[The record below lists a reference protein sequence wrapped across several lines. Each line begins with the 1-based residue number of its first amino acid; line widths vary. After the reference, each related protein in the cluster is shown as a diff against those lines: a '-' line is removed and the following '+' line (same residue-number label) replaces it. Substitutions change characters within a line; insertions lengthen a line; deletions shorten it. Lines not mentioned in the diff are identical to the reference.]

1 MTPREIA
8 LALGGQVR
16 GRDTVLAPGP
26 GHSSRDRSLEP
37 DRDQIEI
44 FVDAIFRHAGNE
56 GYISLRSFLNNNKVL
71 KPIQTVKLNG
81 ANRVYLIDV
90 AEDQA
95 RRAANNPEPA
105 VFCPP
110 LAVFNGETGWQAR
123 EADLF
128 KGLTISV
135 ECDERPDEARTRL
148 EEILGPT
155 TAVVRSGGQ
164 WIDPKDGAAFDKL
177 HLHWRLAAPAMDG
190 ALGNLKC
197 ARELATTI
205 VGGDPSNI
213 PAVHCLRWPG
223 GWHRKGPPRLC
234 ELVGINPDA
243 EIDLETA
250 LAALKAAA
258 PPEATK
264 PNGRVTGEQ
273 TNPEDWGT
281 LAGDIVAGRNLHLSI
296 LRLAGKYVRAG
307 MSSGA
312 AVNQLRGL
320 MQISQAK
327 HERPDDWQT
336 RYDDIPRLVESAEV
350 GQEEK
355 TTSPLAKAC
364 ALDTVVAVFDEWL
377 ALKDKTPLYAM
388 LGSVAANLLE
398 GDPVWLGII
407 APPSSAKTELLN
419 SLSRLPYVVVA
430 EALSPAALLSGTSKK
445 QRAKKATGGLLVEM
459 GQFGILAFKDFGTV
473 LDMRAETRAEMLS
486 ALRRIFDGEYVRQ
499 IGADGGR
506 TLSWRGKSGLV
517 FAATQKYDLYHVVI
531 GTLGDRFLLV
541 RLDPTGDEQFDM
553 CFKHVGRATKNMREQ
568 LAEAVAGLFAGLPD
582 PLPEPKPL
590 AKPELAKLKDTV
602 MLATRLRAGVE
613 RDRIKRDIEAVYD
626 PEGPARLALA
636 LERLFAGLVIIG
648 LDRQM
653 AMQVVETVAM
663 DSTPRFRLAVYT
675 ALSDE
680 WKTTRKVAGT
690 VNLPTTTTRRALEDL
705 TAQGLALREEKGA
718 GADEW
723 KLAPK
728 NDGH

>member
-1 MTPREIA
+1 
-8 LALGGQVR
+8 
-16 GRDTVLAPGP
+16 
-26 GHSSRDRSLEP
+26 
-37 DRDQIEI
+37 
-44 FVDAIFRHAGNE
+44 
-56 GYISLRSFLNNNKVL
+56 
-71 KPIQTVKLNG
+71 
-81 ANRVYLIDV
+81 
-90 AEDQA
+90 
-95 RRAANNPEPA
+95 
-105 VFCPP
+105 
-110 LAVFNGETGWQAR
+110 
-123 EADLF
+123 
-128 KGLTISV
+128 LTISV
-135 ECDERPDEARTRL
+135 ECDERPNEARRTL
-148 EEILGPT
+148 KEILGPA

-164 WIDPKDGAAFDKL
+164 WIDPDGAAHDKL
-177 HLHWRLAAPAMDG
+177 HLHWRLASPAMDD
-190 ALGNLKC
+190 ALGKLKR
-197 ARELATTI
+197 ARELATMI
-205 VGGDPSNI
+205 VGGDASNI

-223 GWHRKGPPRLC
+223 GWHRKGAPRLC
-234 ELVGINPDA
+234 ELVSVNPDV
-243 EIDLETA
+243 EIDLEAA
-250 LAALKAAA
+250 LAALEAAA
-258 PPEATK
+258 PAEATK
-264 PNGRVTGEQ
+264 PNGRGTGEQ

-281 LAGDIVAGRNLHLSI
+281 LAGDIVAGHNLHLSI
-296 LRLAGKYVRAG
+296 LRPGKYVRAG

-320 MQISQAK
+320 MKISQAK

-355 TTSPLAKAC
+355 TKPPLAKPC
-364 ALDTVVAVFDEWL
+364 TLDTVVAVFDEWL

-430 EALSPAALLSGTSKK
+430 EALSPAALLSGTSEK

-506 TLSWRGKSGLV
+506 TLSWRGKAGLV

-553 CFKHVGRATKNMREQ
+553 CFKHVGRATKKMREQ

-582 PLPEPKPL
+582 PLLEPEPL

-626 PEGPARLALA
+626 PEGPARLALS

-648 LDRQM
+648 LDRET

-675 ALSDE
+675 ALSEE
-680 WKTTRKVAGT
+680 WEITRKVAAT

-705 TAQGLALREEKGA
+705 TAQGLALREEKDA

-723 KLAPK
+723 KRAPK
-728 NDGH
+728 T